1 LLILEWI
8 LTVLSI
14 VGVILNIKRKVLCFY
29 IWAISNIGWIFLD
42 YKAELYGQAVL
53 FFIYFILALWGI
65 YEWQYKKK
73 DKEI

>member
-42 YKAELYGQAVL
+42 YKAELYGQAVVGNVSAET
-53 FFIYFILALWGI
+53 I
-65 YEWQYKKK
+65 KKYIADQK
-73 DKEI
+73 GK